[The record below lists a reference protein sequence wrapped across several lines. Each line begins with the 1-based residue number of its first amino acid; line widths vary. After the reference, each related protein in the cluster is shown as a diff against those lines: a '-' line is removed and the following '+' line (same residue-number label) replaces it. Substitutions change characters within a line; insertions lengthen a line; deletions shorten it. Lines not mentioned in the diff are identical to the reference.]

1 MLEVLGGA
9 SPPVPGRR
17 ELVVARRVEVDV
29 VGSGRVL
36 RGAVWVEEGAGEAI
50 MVKGEEDEETF
61 EVPY

>member
-1 MLEVLGGA
+1 MLVVLGGA

-50 MVKGEEDEETF
+50 MVKGEGG
-61 EVPY
+61 